1 MGSVDWNVVVDVT
14 YLKFIKS
21 LDTVSDEIPI
31 SKLGDGSLD
40 KTKVR

>member
-1 MGSVDWNVVVDVT
+1 MGFIDWNVAVDVT
-14 YLKFIKS
+14 YLKFIKAA
-21 LDTVSDEIPI
+21 DTVSDAIPI